1 MTIEASGGSGR
12 PVWFASSYSN
22 GAGGECV
29 ECAFTGGG
37 ALVRDSKIPEAR
49 LIAVGND
56 AWRSFVQ
63 TVKRGEAA
71 LCDASYGAL
80 GLHQPDC

>member
-12 PVWFASSYSN
+12 PVWFTSSYSN

-29 ECAFTGGG
+29 ECALTADG
-37 ALVRDSKIPEAR
+37 ALVRDSKTPEAR

-56 AWRSFVQ
+56 AWHSFIQ
-63 TVKRGEAA
+63 TVKHGGAA
-71 LCDASYGAL
+71 RYGPAHGAL
-80 GLHQPDC
+80 GLHQSGY